1 MAKKKKRPR
10 QRPPAPSQAPG
21 REETARGGAARGG
34 ANVERRERKEEARRL
49 REAERRR
56 ARRAASIRRTF
67 TSFGI
72 AAAVVAAFT
81 LFRSLQGPNDIPQPA
96 IRAAEAAGCTTVEQ
110 PAASAP
116 SALHL
121 SSGQSYDYKDRP
133 ATSGYHDPSPL
144 PNSPK
149 VYDTQPPETRAVH
162 SLEHGA
168 VFIYYL
174 PESAGGLPQDVVD
187 RLANIARG
195 DTATFLAPYPT
206 LTPETALT
214 LTAWNRRQSC
224 PASQSSEGLSASDAA
239 TIVNGFVT
247 AFECTGNA
255 PENGASPC

>member
-10 QRPPAPSQAPG
+10 QRPPTTSQTPG

-72 AAAVVAAFT
+72 AAAAVAAIT
-81 LFRSLQGPNDIPQPA
+81 LFRSLQGPNDIPGSA

-110 PAASAP
+110 PAATAP

-121 SSGQSYDYKDRP
+121 SPGQPYDYKDKP

-144 PNSPK
+144 PNAPK

-174 PESAGGLPQDVVD
+174 PGADGELPQAVID

-224 PASQSSEGLSASDAA
+224 PASQSGEGLSASDAA